1 MLRYVDSPD
10 IRLRFSR
17 DMEPPF
23 SLIFLI
29 VKKNPRFAKV
39 F

>member
-1 MLRYVDSPD
+1 
-10 IRLRFSR
+10 
-17 DMEPPF
+17 MEPPF